1 MNFSV
6 QSDGLRE
13 MEEAITAML
22 TFTWDVDSPWAP
34 RRHPYSMKPQTTT
47 ETPYLVNLAATSI
60 NAYKTRKNNQ
70 RLGEERSG
78 SDDPHPFA
86 PQ

>member
-6 QSDGLRE
+6 QSDGLRD

-47 ETPYLVNLAATSI
+47 ETP
-60 NAYKTRKNNQ
+60 
-70 RLGEERSG
+70 
-78 SDDPHPFA
+78 
-86 PQ
+86 